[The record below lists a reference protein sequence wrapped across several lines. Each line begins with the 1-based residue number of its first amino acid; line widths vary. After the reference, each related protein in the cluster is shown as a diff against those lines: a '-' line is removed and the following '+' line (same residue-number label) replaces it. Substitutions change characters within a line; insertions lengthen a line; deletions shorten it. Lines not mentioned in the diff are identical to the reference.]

1 MSLRS
6 FAGPALLVLV
16 LAGCGTPGTPATPSA
31 SVAPTTEPSSTVP
44 VEQGLPLPRLP
55 LACTD
60 LFSDTGAANVV
71 GTAVSLR
78 LDELTERN
86 LAESATRQVGVLSC
100 TWGGEFKTDNSWDQH
115 LVIDVLPDAD
125 AAFDTGVWQVDD
137 GAIVYPTG
145 STTSEYR
152 CPWLDAD
159 YYSCFANVL
168 VDGYWARADVQ
179 GGGEGAPVDTVEAR
193 MRALIDDLTAAIAGA
208 GDPNPVW
215 VAPPDVL
222 TGAICAGAAD
232 AVAPSYPDSVAIGR
246 AGVLR
251 CEVDGAR
258 VSVLPAGDWAVPEIQ
273 ARGDRPYH
281 SIPALEQVDIAGA
294 DLALTGCGD
303 GCYAIL
309 AIAGSAVEVYSDT
322 MDSGPFLNEL
332 AAIVAQVV
340 AAD

>member
-6 FAGPALLVLV
+6 FAGPALIVLL
-16 LAGCGTPGTPATPSA
+16 LAGCGSPATPTDR
-31 SVAPTTEPSSTVP
+31 VAPTTEPSSTVP
-44 VEQGLPLPRLP
+44 AVQGLPLPRLP

-60 LFSDTGAANVV
+60 LFSDTGAADVV

-125 AAFDTGVWQVDD
+125 TAFDVGVWQVDD
-137 GAIVYPTG
+137 GAIVYPEG
-145 STTSEYR
+145 STTSEYF
-152 CPWLDAD
+152 CPSQDPG

-168 VDGYWARADVQ
+168 VDGYWAHADVQ
-179 GGGEGAPVDTVEAR
+179 GSGEGAPVDTLEAR
-193 MRALIDDLTAAIAGA
+193 MRGLIDDLTAAIASAGA
-208 GDPNPVW
+208 PNAVW
-215 VAPPDVL
+215 VAPTGVL
-222 TGAICAGAAD
+222 IGSICAGGAD
-232 AVAPSYPDSVAIGR
+232 EVAPSYPDSVAIGR

-251 CEVDGAR
+251 CEVDVAR
-258 VSVLPAGDWAVPEIQ
+258 VSVLPAGAWAVPEIQ
-273 ARGDRPYH
+273 ARGDRPYY
-281 SIPALEQVDIAGA
+281 SIPSLESVDVAGA

-309 AIAGSAVEVYSDT
+309 SIGGSAVEVYSDT
-322 MDSGPFLNEL
+322 MDPAPFLTEL
-332 AAIVAQVV
+332 AAIVTQV
-340 AAD
+340 AAAG